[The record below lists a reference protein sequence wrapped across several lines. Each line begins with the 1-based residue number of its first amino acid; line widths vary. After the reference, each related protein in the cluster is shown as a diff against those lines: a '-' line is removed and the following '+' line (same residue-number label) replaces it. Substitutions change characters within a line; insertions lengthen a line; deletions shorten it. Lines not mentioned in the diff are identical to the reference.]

1 MSMTWGIPGGRKRKG
16 FAWLLFAL
24 YDGLRHVFD
33 KDTVASCRIID
44 RHVGDCADQFSVLNN
59 WTAAHE

>member
-1 MSMTWGIPGGRKRKG
+1 MTWGIPGGRKRRG
-16 FAWLLFAL
+16 FARALFDL

-33 KDTVASCRIID
+33 KDTVVSCRIID
-44 RHVGDCADQFSVLNN
+44 RHVRNCADQFSVLNN